1 MAQTVPSE
9 AVSVGSIGL
18 RGGFDSNPTDT
29 PGAHGSLSV
38 TQTVSYDYLRGS
50 LQDGI
55 ALKLRATDTIYDPNV
70 VAPST
75 NVVAAATVATRIAP
89 NLGVSATL
97 TTMIDDNWARRPHSM
112 QLRNR
117 AEYAGLC
124 DRSHRRGL
132 TSGAR
137 TGKNSQITSRLTPFR
152 SAFRTRYEPDN
163 VVLGNVVL
171 GRSAANEGR

>member
-1 MAQTVPSE
+1 VGMAQTVPSE

-89 NLGVSATL
+89 NPGVSATL
-97 TTMIDDNWARRPHSM
+97 TTMIDGASSALHAIAQSRRIRRSM
-112 QLRNR
+112 RQIASSGPNI
-117 AEYAGLC
+117 
-124 DRSHRRGL
+124 RG
-132 TSGAR
+132 
-137 TGKNSQITSRLTPFR
+137 
-152 SAFRTRYEPDN
+152 
-163 VVLGNVVL
+163 
-171 GRSAANEGR
+171 